1 MADFDDQAVISFFVL
16 IYFLLSTGPKP
27 QLRLL
32 PWFIFGQL
40 GLDAFMF
47 VLWLAAAASSSYSCN
62 DLCNACNYIYDYVVY
77 DTEACYCIDLNF
89 KRSTSPNP
97 KGILEGRT
105 PRARLGGGSDSNS
118 YGSGGSTIAAKQ
130 AFDAIIT

>member
-1 MADFDDQAVISFFVL
+1 MADFDHQAVISFVVL

-40 GLDAFMF
+40 GLDALMF
-47 VLWLAAAASSSYSCN
+47 VLWLSAAASSSYSCN
-62 DLCNACNYIYDYVVY
+62 DLCNACNYGYEFVFY
-77 DTEACYCIDLNF
+77 DTEACLCVDFI
-89 KRSTSPNP
+89 KRSTSPKP

-105 PRARLGGGSDSNS
+105 PRARLGGGSNGDSN
-118 YGSGGSTIAAKQ
+118 GSGGSTIAAKQ
-130 AFDAIIT
+130 AFDAIMT